1 MSEAGPHDDPT
12 RADEATMLTAY
23 LETQRE
29 ALRRL
34 AGDLDQAALARSLPP
49 SPLTLGGL
57 VKHLALVEGWWLVQ
71 VLRGE
76 GPPTPFAEVDWEAD
90 PDWEF
95 HSAQRDSPEEL
106 WRVYDEAVTRSR
118 AAVAEA
124 VAGSGL
130 DTLSVRTS
138 RERTA
143 FSLRWI
149 LLHLLAEYARHLGH
163 ADLIRESIDGR
174 TGL

>member
-1 MSEAGPHDDPT
+1 MSEVGPHDDPT
-12 RADEATMLTAY
+12 LADEATMLTAY
-23 LETQRE
+23 LETQRQ

-34 AGDLDQAALARSLPP
+34 AGDLDQEALARSLPP

-76 GPPTPFAEVDWEAD
+76 GAPAPFAEVDWEAD

-124 VAGSGL
+124 MEGSGL

-138 RERTA
+138 REGTA